1 MTTNHPEK
9 LDAAL
14 VRPGR
19 VDRKVGFRLAMREEV
34 RELFVRMYRV
44 SEEDSEAISSRN
56 HGERSLKG
64 NGSVSVNDA
73 GKSNGKPKS
82 AAEPGS
88 VDEKLSGKNEST
100 DNDDGLDDLAR
111 EFAQLISDDTFTPA
125 EIQNHLMRYK
135 NEPREAVETA
145 GEWME
150 GVLEEKEKQRRYKE
164 EDEEDDKE

>member
-34 RELFVRMYRV
+34 KELFVRMYRV
-44 SEEDSEAISSRN
+44 SEEDGEATSSSS
-56 HGERSLKG
+56 GTLESKKG
-64 NGSVSVNDA
+64 NGSVVGDVA
-73 GKSNGKPKS
+73 KSNGRPKS
-82 AAEPGS
+82 AAGPHD
-88 VDEKLSGKNEST
+88 VDEEPTGGEESGD
-100 DNDDGLDDLAR
+100 DNLDDLAKK
-111 EFAQLISDDTFTPA
+111 FAQLIPDDTFTPA

-150 GVLEEKEKQRRYKE
+150 GVLEEKEKQRRYKD
-164 EDEEDDKE
+164 EDEDDEE

>member
-34 RELFVRMYRV
+34 KELFVRMYRV
-44 SEEDSEAISSRN
+44 SEEDSEAVGSK
-56 HGERSLKG
+56 KG
-64 NGSVSVNDA
+64 NGSVSVGDVA
-73 GKSNGKPKS
+73 KSNGRPKS
-82 AAEPGS
+82 AAGPHD
-88 VDEKLSGKNEST
+88 VDEEPTGGEESGD
-100 DNDDGLDDLAR
+100 DNLDDLAKK
-111 EFAQLISDDTFTPA
+111 FAQLIPDDTFTPA

-150 GVLEEKEKQRRYKE
+150 GVLEEKEKQRRYKD
-164 EDEEDDKE
+164 EDEDDEE